1 MGMPPKVQQKSK
13 ETKALAAASGG
24 KGKVREKAQNRTL
37 FDKETYDRLI
47 SEVPKMK
54 CITTSGLIERL
65 KINGSLARKA
75 LPLLEEKGLIKCIVK
90 NGSMRVYTR
99 ATKATK
105 EDDED

>member
-1 MGMPPKVQQKSK
+1 
-13 ETKALAAASGG
+13 
-24 KGKVREKAQNRTL
+24 
-37 FDKETYDRLI
+37 
-47 SEVPKMK
+47 MK